1 MCLKKKWFFL
11 KKKNRGEIN
20 DRKKNG
26 RQFILIQFL
35 SLTNYLR
42 MEPFAILK
50 INMTIDVGLQN
61 QDIIIRRFATSTFK
75 TVHFV
80 KKKKI
85 QNTKIPWRILQ
96 KNLQEWNANL

>member
-1 MCLKKKWFFL
+1 MIFL

-35 SLTNYLR
+35 SLANYSR
-42 MEPFAILK
+42 MESFTILK
-50 INMTIDVGLQN
+50 TNMTIDVGLQT
-61 QDIIIRRFATSTFK
+61 QDIIIPRFATSTFK

-80 KKKKI
+80 KK
-85 QNTKIPWRILQ
+85 NTKIPWHILQ
-96 KNLQEWNANL
+96 KNYRNEMQIYRK